1 MGTKL
6 SAKNMFKVY
15 KTKAGD
21 TNAING
27 ISLDFEEGLIYAIIG
42 KSGSGKSTLIHI
54 LGGLDKPTEGE
65 IIIDDTNILSYSD
78 EKMAIFRRRYMGFV
92 FQQFNLIE
100 DYSVK
105 NNICMPVKLDGKKVD
120 EKFLAEIA
128 KVLGEILISQ
138 SLNA

>member
-6 SAKNMFKVY
+6 SAKNIFKVY

-54 LGGLDKPTEGE
+54 LGGLDKPTEGD

-92 FQQFNLIE
+92 FQQFNLHMLHCLYYMLCI
-100 DYSVK
+100 
-105 NNICMPVKLDGKKVD
+105 
-120 EKFLAEIA
+120 
-128 KVLGEILISQ
+128 
-138 SLNA
+138 